1 MFINFFLWLHISD
14 FSLLLCTNYP
24 PPLKKVTLLSEQP
37 PLKIGILSIPPPLL
51 FENLVGGSTLP
62 PPRVMHTMRKM
73 LKVNSKKHWPNFAKN
88 FVLLYL
94 IEFPDQEL
102 FLNKKMI
109 CSGEHWKLLLEVDPA
124 SIYSLKV
131 YNRNTIT
138 KCKICSKLTIK
149 TPERCQWGRSG
160 VFTVNF
166 EHIYHLVLVLTL
178 KM

>member
-1 MFINFFLWLHISD
+1 MFINFFCGYIFQILVCFYVQTTPSPEK
-14 FSLLLCTNYP
+14 SYP
-24 PPLKKVTLLSEQP
+24 SFRATPSKNRDPVNP
-37 PLKIGILSIPPPLL
+37 APLL
-51 FENLVGGSTLP
+51 FKNLVRGSTLP

-88 FVLLYL
+88 CVLLYL

-109 CSGEHWKLLLEVDPA
+109 CSGEQWKLLLEVDPA
-124 SIYSLKV
+124 SIYLLKV

-160 VFTVNF
+160 VFNVNF